1 MHCSARRLLLLGSFA
16 LVAASCRSALAQQ
29 TQATPAPTPSSAS
42 ADSQRQRGYT
52 GMELQHSASF
62 GANGNIV
69 PRYPVVARVAKG
81 SPGERAG
88 LAAGDV
94 ILEVNGRDAREPG
107 ANFYAVGGQYVLR
120 FRRGAVE
127 HEGRLVPE
135 APRGNE
141 P

>member
-1 MHCSARRLLLLGSFA
+1 MHWSARLLLRLGSFA
-16 LVAASCRSALAQQ
+16 LVAASCRSAPAEQ
-29 TQATPAPTPSSAS
+29 TAASPAPAPSSAEG
-42 ADSQRQRGYT
+42 QRQRGYT

-62 GANGNIV
+62 GANGNII
-69 PRYPVVARVAKG
+69 PGYPVVTRVAKG

-88 LAAGDV
+88 VAAGDV
-94 ILEVNGRDAREPG
+94 ILEVNGRDARQPG
-107 ANFYAVGGQYVLR
+107 ANFYAVGERYVLR